1 MNGRKGMDMVQT
13 QRPRPKL
20 SIRNKSSIRLDIDVR
35 EMLKKLGAKGVSYS
49 DIIRRL
55 LSYQ

>member
-1 MNGRKGMDMVQT
+1 MDMVQT